1 MYVEIT
7 WCLKIARNDYGK
19 TIDQL
24 KQFILLPEFRFG
36 RLSIPFANSKDNKAD
51 QYVLEKEI
59 KSNNLP
65 SRALGVTGRKQA
77 TCM

>member
-24 KQFILLPEFRFG
+24 KGFILLPEFRFG
-36 RLSIPFANSKDNKAD
+36 RFSIPFANSKDNKAD